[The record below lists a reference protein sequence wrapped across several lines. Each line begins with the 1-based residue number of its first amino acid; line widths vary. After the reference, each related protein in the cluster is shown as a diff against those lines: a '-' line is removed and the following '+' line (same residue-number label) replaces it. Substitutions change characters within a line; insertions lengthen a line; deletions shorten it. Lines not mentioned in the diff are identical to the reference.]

1 MEFVSREAEDVISLF
16 NLELLPNICSCRE
29 RQRTSS
35 ASSTWNYCQTSDK
48 PDHNIGGT
56 MAIAEYVDKETD
68 WGTLAVTMDHFDT
81 PTKGCFPDPEA
92 LAQSSKEQ
100 REHVA
105 DCLSE
110 RIAVEYLLHQ
120 SGKGDLGGCNQDGTS
135 VPDIN
140 SEEAH
145 DCEEDHNTNIKSLNG
160 GVTRESVARKAYFNM
175 DKTKHK
181 NLTIKETWLIMHH
194 TKSYLGASPD
204 GIVLC
209 KCCPPRILEI
219 KCPYSAANEKIRGNP
234 KIKYIEEAAGVE
246 EARVQRG
253 GDVAA
258 DAVHRDAQPPA
269 VLAEQ
274 LEWIR
279 VLTMKT
285 GSKLTATPCP
295 RPHMIILQRGD
306 SPTSSQNPDENL
318 AALDEQ
324 GNNHLSE
331 QHMSEETGQ
340 RREEPRTAMLGKSDG
355 AMAADKGG
363 KGHSSKVEESPFLL
377 LSKQSKKKHLK
388 RHVCSSQ
395 KPDGNVADLDK
406 EGNRVPSKVE
416 RTGRGGSMRVEYHR
430 LSSRVPGIFSQYRY
444 QETNFNRRNKVY
456 RGLYGILVYGL
467 HRANSDKFLLYSNDI
482 LQVVW
487 DTYPSGDDQD
497 WQLIN
502 RNNRPTKDIEKFV
515 FGDTSRFRKTAR
527 QVQRT
532 LHRISGAKR
541 GECAGCLFLLSDGRP
556 VSTDHFSNT
565 LRKCLELAHLD
576 SQAFTARSFRIGAAT
591 HAASSG
597 ASHAQLRALVFRCLY
612 WTDSPSSQYRNK
624 TMSSVISE
632 HEALFGIPACW
643 NYFEAEHGKGPCD
656 GIGGTA
662 KRMADQAVTTQGT
675 TIQDA
680 HEFYMWASQLEKS
693 AISYMFVSKDECEE
707 SRAYLALKYGKVKAI
722 AGTKLVGD
730 KSLENFLQE
739 LSTTPKT
746 TKIKAQITY
755 LKGKR
760 SNCPDDLFKFSSNK
774 QQHTIQ
780 QLTQNLTSILSY
792 PAISASPLPQP
803 VEETP
808 PPAPTRE
815 ELNVKAAFAK
825 KANEA
830 RHSQEGHLG
839 TCTIVQSDNGTEFKE
854 KVNEKRVCASPGCS
868 GPLVPSKVE
877 MTGRGGSMRVEY
889 HRLSS
894 RVPGI
899 FSQYRYQETN
909 FNRRNK
915 VYRGLYGILVYGL
928 HRASSDKFL
937 LYSNDILQV
946 VWDTYPSG
954 DDVDWQLI
962 NRNNRPTKD
971 IEVKDLFEDK
981 NLDSLQT
988 LCLIVLGFSGFL
1000 RWDDLRQLHVDDIAF
1015 CNGYVTLFLPKKKG
1029 MTNSERVT
1037 GLASRKMTTPPAP
1050 SPYYAA
1056 FYEPKVRS
1064 NGLSSREF
1072 LYQRDRF
1079 TGEQILLSYRRLNNH
1094 LPSTKSK
1101 APNCK
1106 CKMH

>member
-1 MEFVSREAEDVISLF
+1 NVTVATVVVRLPNTQKTCESREHS
-16 NLELLPNICSCRE
+16 
-29 RQRTSS
+29 
-35 ASSTWNYCQTSDK
+35 
-48 PDHNIGGT
+48 
-56 MAIAEYVDKETD
+56 
-68 WGTLAVTMDHFDT
+68 
-81 PTKGCFPDPEA
+81 
-92 LAQSSKEQ
+92 
-100 REHVA
+100 
-105 DCLSE
+105 
-110 RIAVEYLLHQ
+110 
-120 SGKGDLGGCNQDGTS
+120 
-135 VPDIN
+135 
-140 SEEAH
+140 
-145 DCEEDHNTNIKSLNG
+145 
-160 GVTRESVARKAYFNM
+160 
-175 DKTKHK
+175 
-181 NLTIKETWLIMHH
+181 
-194 TKSYLGASPD
+194 
-204 GIVLC
+204 
-209 KCCPPRILEI
+209 
-219 KCPYSAANEKIRGNP
+219 
-234 KIKYIEEAAGVE
+234 
-246 EARVQRG
+246 EARHVPFC
-253 GDVAA
+253 DCAA
-258 DAVHRDAQPPA
+258 
-269 VLAEQ
+269 
-274 LEWIR
+274 
-279 VLTMKT
+279 T
-285 GSKLTATPCP
+285 
-295 RPHMIILQRGD
+295 
-306 SPTSSQNPDENL
+306 
-318 AALDEQ
+318 
-324 GNNHLSE
+324 
-331 QHMSEETGQ
+331 
-340 RREEPRTAMLGKSDG
+340 
-355 AMAADKGG
+355 
-363 KGHSSKVEESPFLL
+363 
-377 LSKQSKKKHLK
+377 
-388 RHVCSSQ
+388 
-395 KPDGNVADLDK
+395 
-406 EGNRVPSKVE
+406 GNRYV
-416 RTGRGGSMRVEYHR
+416 
-430 LSSRVPGIFSQYRY
+430 
-444 QETNFNRRNKVY
+444 
-456 RGLYGILVYGL
+456 
-467 HRANSDKFLLYSNDI
+467 
-482 LQVVW
+482 
-487 DTYPSGDDQD
+487 
-497 WQLIN
+497 
-502 RNNRPTKDIEKFV
+502 
-515 FGDTSRFRKTAR
+515 
-527 QVQRT
+527 
-532 LHRISGAKR
+532 
-541 GECAGCLFLLSDGRP
+541 GC
-556 VSTDHFSNT
+556 
-565 LRKCLELAHLD
+565 
-576 SQAFTARSFRIGAAT
+576 
-591 HAASSG
+591 
-597 ASHAQLRALVFRCLY
+597 
-612 WTDSPSSQYRNK
+612 
-624 TMSSVISE
+624 
-632 HEALFGIPACW
+632 
-643 NYFEAEHGKGPCD
+643 
-656 GIGGTA
+656 
-662 KRMADQAVTTQGT
+662 
-675 TIQDA
+675 
-680 HEFYMWASQLEKS
+680 
-693 AISYMFVSKDECEE
+693 
-707 SRAYLALKYGKVKAI
+707 
-722 AGTKLVGD
+722 

-854 KVNEKRVCASPGCS
+854 R
-868 GPLVPSKVE
+868 
-877 MTGRGGSMRVEY
+877 Y